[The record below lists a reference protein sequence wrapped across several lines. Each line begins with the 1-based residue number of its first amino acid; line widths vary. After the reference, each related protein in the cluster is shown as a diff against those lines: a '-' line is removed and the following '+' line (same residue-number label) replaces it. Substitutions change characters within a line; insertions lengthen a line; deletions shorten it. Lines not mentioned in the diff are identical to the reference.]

1 MHALNLSKVPAG
13 WLLLVS
19 SALVAAAV
27 WAEAH
32 TPGKNGLDTLP
43 LAWLFVEVCA
53 PLLSVGCL
61 IVLCCRAGRSPWPV
75 LLATLLAV
83 PQCIVWFFAVGGV
96 LYYLGLIR

>member
-1 MHALNLSKVPAG
+1 MHALRLSKVPAG
-13 WLLLVS
+13 WILLVT
-19 SALVAAAV
+19 SALVAGAV

-43 LAWLFVEVCA
+43 LGWLFVQVSA

-61 IVLCCRAGRSPWPV
+61 IILCCRGGRSPWLV
-75 LLATLLAV
+75 LLATLLTA